1 MEIANRTFDRLWRA
15 TEGGASASDSK
26 LEEKI
31 LAWDDLWDS
40 VGCDSVKYL
49 DLTELP
55 SATFASEQLEEWV
68 MELAPAKRRK
78 WKPGMEVPNALIA
91 KFLREEIDGLWE
103 SDSMDACESPAVG
116 FLSLYR
122 KDGED
127 ELVAAITMKG
137 YASMGVD
144 FELFGIF
151 RTDQD
156 ADRARV
162 PAVERLCE
170 KFLHVPPATPIFRP
184 EQRSDLFT
192 HVVEPTLQQELK
204 HKGAANGDGSYAA
217 KLIGYDVEI
226 C

>member
-127 ELVAAITMKG
+127 ELVAAIIIKG

-151 RTDQD
+151 RTEEV
-156 ADRARV
+156 ADRALR
-162 PAVERLCE
+162 ACGYI
-170 KFLHVPPATPIFRP
+170 HP
-184 EQRSDLFT
+184 EVNSTDIT
-192 HVVEPTLQQELK
+192 DAELL
-204 HKGAANGDGSYAA
+204 AAWNG
-217 KLIGYDVEI
+217 
-226 C
+226 